1 MSVLVLC
8 RLCSFLLLFLCSDI
22 LLKNQEVMEFE
33 NLTLYIYLYAF
44 ELIWHLV
51 YKLKLNYP

>member
-8 RLCSFLLLFLCSDI
+8 QLCSFLLLFLRSYI

-33 NLTLYIYLYAF
+33 NLTVYIYLYAF
-44 ELIWHLV
+44 KLIWHLE
-51 YKLKLNYP
+51 YKLKLNYL